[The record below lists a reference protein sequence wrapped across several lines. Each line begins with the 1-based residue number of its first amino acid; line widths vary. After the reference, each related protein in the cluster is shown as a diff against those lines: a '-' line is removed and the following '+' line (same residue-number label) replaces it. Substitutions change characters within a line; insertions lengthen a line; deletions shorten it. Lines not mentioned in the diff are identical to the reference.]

1 MQRLTMIAAAALATM
16 AYAGPN
22 DEAHG
27 AAETR
32 EQMAE
37 AREQMAEAREKMAE
51 ARARIAEAAKELAAV
66 AKVRV
71 LHSPQ
76 RAFLGVL
83 IADQDQDGIHVA
95 GISPDSGAA
104 QAGLEA
110 ADVIIAINDESL
122 RGGDRP
128 LKVLHGALDDVE
140 PGESV
145 RLMILRDGEEQAVDV
160 TTTAYFADSGLHD
173 FHWSGNLDDVEVDI
187 DLADLRDLPGF
198 PPHAFLRDRR
208 PDGLQLADIG
218 EDLGDYFG
226 VDAGV
231 LVLDTPAKS
240 ELKPGDILKRID
252 GAAVSS
258 AQDAYRLL
266 RRLEEDAQAEVR
278 RKNRKVTVDVAAAS
292 APRVH
297 ARRMLFLDGDHDEE
311 GHEKHEDAQDER

>member
-1 MQRLTMIAAAALATM
+1 MQRLTMIAVAALATM

-27 AAETR
+27 AAEAR
-32 EQMAE
+32 ERMAE
-37 AREQMAEAREKMAE
+37 ARQQMAD
-51 ARARIAEAAKELAAV
+51 ARARIVEAAKELAAV
-66 AKVRV
+66 AKVRASQ
-71 LHSPQ
+71 SPP

-104 QAGLEA
+104 EAGIEA

-122 RGGDRP
+122 RGDDRP
-128 LKVLHGALDDVE
+128 LKVLHGALDDIE

-160 TTTAYFADSGLHD
+160 TTTAYLADSGLHN
-173 FHWSGNLDDVEVDI
+173 FRWSGDLDDVDVDI
-187 DLADLRDLPGF
+187 DLADLRDLSGF

-258 AQDAYRLL
+258 ARDAYRLL

-278 RKNRKVTVDVAAAS
+278 RKNRKITVNVAAAS
-292 APRVH
+292 PPRVH
-297 ARRMLFLDGDHDEE
+297 ARRMLFLNGDHDE
-311 GHEKHEDAQDER
+311 GHEEHEDAQDER